1 MWNQLYQALGPAG
14 ISLML
19 AALAGVVLL
28 APFLLFL
35 GARPLNGRRILAI
48 FVGLFA
54 VIIGANVVM
63 AVQAIRSFPGLE
75 VANSYVASQQFDDDR
90 AAQQALGW
98 RAEPRYQDGVLSLK
112 IADSQG
118 LPAPVRALRVT
129 VSRPTQKRDD
139 VTPQMRYSGG
149 LWVAELP
156 LAPGAWVVHLE
167 ADAPD
172 GTVFRQRLAH
182 YPGSIVRN

>member
-1 MWNQLYQALGPAG
+1 MWMQIIDTIGAQNLSLILVALVG
-14 ISLML
+14 L
-19 AALAGVVLL
+19 VLL

-35 GARPLNGRRILAI
+35 GRKTFSGRRILGV

-54 VIIGANVVM
+54 VIIGVNVVM
-63 AVQAIRSFPGLE
+63 AVQAVRTFPGLE
-75 VANSYVASQQFDDDR
+75 VKNSYVASQQFDRDR
-90 AAQQALGW
+90 AAQEALGW
-98 RAEPRYQDGVLSLK
+98 LAEPRYENGILALK
-112 IADSQG
+112 ISDRQG
-118 LPAPVRALRVT
+118 LPAPVQDLRVV

-139 VTPQMRYSGG
+139 IAPQMRYSGG
-149 LWVAELP
+149 LWVADVD

-167 ADAPD
+167 ADAAN

>member
-1 MWNQLYQALGPAG
+1 MWQHLYDTLGPLG

-19 AALAGVVLL
+19 VALVGLVLFV
-28 APFLLFL
+28 PFLLFV
-35 GARPLNGRRILAI
+35 GKVPLNGRRVLTI
-48 FVGLFA
+48 FIGLFT

-63 AVQAIRSFPGLE
+63 AVQAVSTFPGLE
-75 VANSYVASQQFDDDR
+75 VKNSYVASQQFDDDR
-90 AAQQALGW
+90 AAQEALGW
-98 RAEPRYQDGVLSLK
+98 LAEPSYDGQTLALTIS
-112 IADSQG
+112 DRQG
-118 LPAPVRALRVT
+118 LPAPVQALRVT
-129 VSRPTQKRDD
+129 ISRPTQKRDD

-149 LWVAELP
+149 LWVADVA

-182 YPGSIVRN
+182 YPGSIVSK